1 MNATADLTT
10 EARRLFAAGENEAGR
25 YALVEAL
32 AHFMSMYQRGASA
45 ADLAAANVALL
56 AAHRCAPA
64 RPDGQS

>member
-45 ADLAAANVALL
+45 ANVALL

>member
-45 ADLAAANVALL
+45 ADLATSIVRACRAAN
-56 AAHRCAPA
+56 C
-64 RPDGQS
+64 G